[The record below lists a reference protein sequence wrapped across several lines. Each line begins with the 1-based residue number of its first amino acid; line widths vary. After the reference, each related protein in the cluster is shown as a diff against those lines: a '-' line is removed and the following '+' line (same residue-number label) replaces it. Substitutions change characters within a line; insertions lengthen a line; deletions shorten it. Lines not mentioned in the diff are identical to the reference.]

1 MSLSVEE
8 LREAL
13 QQARNRLENLRM
25 AVDAILPRLGRSPG
39 EVAETLRLLGK
50 LRPGELREAIKR
62 YLSEEGGR

>member
-1 MSLSVEE
+1 MSFSVEE

-13 QQARNRLENLRM
+13 QQARSRLENLRM
-25 AVDAILPRLGRSPG
+25 TVDAIIPRLGRSPG